1 MPNDNCAILVGI
13 SRYRDSDAYPT
24 LQGPLNDVARMNTW
38 LTLETSEVLSD
49 NVTPLTTPAELLAL
63 AADVHDKSK
72 TWSPTRAKFSD
83 TFNTLVVDDEIGT
96 FRRRPGRLYLYFSGH
111 GFSQGSD
118 TNPRAALYAADAY
131 KGIVPN
137 LAGSLYAEAAQRGK
151 FFNEIVLIMDCCRDV
166 EDNVDYN
173 PPEINKV
180 EDDGSEKVRVMAIYA
195 APKRGKA
202 QERELTV
209 TDADAKPMVVG
220 LLTNAW
226 LLALKEAPASVSG
239 TVPGAV
245 LKQYLNM
252 KWSQIY
258 PVKTPPV
265 PRIVLPEVGD
275 IYFQSRRKL
284 TEQRFALSAT
294 VADEFAFRLSSDS
307 DELDAVAT
315 VRLGNSRLEC
325 RAKSGEWSVD
335 VPLKSLAG
343 GSSWEFTFKLANEPH
358 TLKKSNDAN
367 ENLKFTPGAQDV
379 LQIA

>member
-1 MPNDNCAILVGI
+1 MSNDNCAILVGI

-24 LQGPLNDVARMNTW
+24 LQGPLNDVARMNSW
-38 LTLETSEVLSD
+38 LTKETTEVSSD

-63 AADVHDKSK
+63 AAGVNDQSK
-72 TWSPTRAKFSD
+72 AWSPTRGTFSH
-83 TFNTLVVDDEIGT
+83 TFNELVADDKGS

-131 KGIVPN
+131 GGIVPN

-173 PPEINKV
+173 PPEINRV

-209 TDADAKPMVVG
+209 TDADGGGMVVG

-226 LLALKEAPASVSG
+226 LLALQEAPASVSG
-239 TVPGAV
+239 NVPGAV
-245 LKQYLNM
+245 LKQFLNV
-252 KWSQIY
+252 KWSAIY
-258 PVKTPPV
+258 PVNTPPM
-265 PRIVLPEVGD
+265 PRIMLPEVGD

-284 TEQRFALSAT
+284 TQQRFALSAA
-294 VADEFAFRLSSDS
+294 VADRFAFRLSSDS

-325 RAKSGEWSVD
+325 RAKSGEWAVD
-335 VPLKSLAG
+335 VPLESLEEGCGWA
-343 GSSWEFTFKLANEPH
+343 FTFKLANEQH

-367 ENLKFTPGAQDV
+367 ENLIFTPGAQDV
-379 LQIA
+379 FQIA